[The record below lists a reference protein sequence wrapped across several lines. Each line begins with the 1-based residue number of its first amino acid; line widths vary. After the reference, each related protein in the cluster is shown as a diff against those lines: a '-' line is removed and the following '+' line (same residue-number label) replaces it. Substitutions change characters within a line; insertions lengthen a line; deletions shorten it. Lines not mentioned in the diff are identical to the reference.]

1 MASSPDK
8 IELETL
14 EQLFKFA
21 SIEKFQDWVQQELDY
36 WNAMLPH
43 RENWPPYN
51 NIYTTQSHLSQ
62 ATTLLSD
69 ALGTDTVDQK
79 QTLIEQAKA
88 SVRTA
93 YHSSHTPILST
104 SPDGAIVKR
113 VFDLQGQSAM
123 AGAVSMA
130 LNRNLGNVGK
140 NFRLGEFMY
149 VTMKYTSAQHLS
161 AKAKAEIT
169 RLAKKASS
177 KAEESLEQ
185 IDALVFNQK
194 QTAADIAH
202 QTILLQRR
210 RKAVS
215 KYLEKITNIQRET
228 LDTSVSKIQEE
239 AANVTTELEETRN
252 TYEQFMSLKAP
263 ADYWNEKS
271 ETHDVNRKAGLK
283 YGLIST
289 GIIFLIAFAATGLG
303 WLSPPTGEIS
313 STVLIQFYLTKIIF
327 VSAAIYIVRWFVKY
341 TISEHH
347 QYGNAKEKHIMI
359 MTYLALYDENMVSE
373 DQRSLVLQAIFTPSS
388 DGLISD
394 DAAAMPSLGDV
405 VKASKQPK

>member
-1 MASSPDK
+1 MTSLSDK
-8 IELETL
+8 IELETP
-14 EQLFKFA
+14 EQLFKFS
-21 SIEKFQDWVQQELDY
+21 SIEKFRDWVQQELDY

-43 RENWPPYN
+43 RENWSPYN
-51 NIYTTQSHLSQ
+51 TIYTTQSNLTQ
-62 ATTLLSD
+62 AATLLSD
-69 ALGTDTVDQK
+69 ALGADTVEQK

-88 SVRTA
+88 SVQSA
-93 YHSSHTPILST
+93 YHSSHAPILSN
-104 SPDGAIVKR
+104 SPEGAIVKR

-140 NFRLGEFMY
+140 NFRLGELMF
-149 VTMKYTSAQHLS
+149 VAMKYTSAQHLS

-185 IDALVFNQK
+185 IDTLAFNQE
-194 QTAADIAH
+194 QTAIDIAH
-202 QTILLQRR
+202 QTKLLQRR

-215 KYLEKITNIQRET
+215 KYLEKATNIQKEK
-228 LDTSVSKIQEE
+228 LDAVVSNIQKE
-239 AANVTTELEETRN
+239 ASNVTTELEETRN

-263 ADYWNEKS
+263 ADYWNGKS
-271 ETHDVNRKAGLK
+271 ETHDTNRKAGLK

-289 GIIFLIAFAATGLG
+289 GVIFLIAFVATGLG
-303 WLSPPTGEIS
+303 WLSPPTGEVS
-313 STVLIQFYLTKIIF
+313 SAILIQFYLTKIIF
-327 VSAAIYIVRWFVKY
+327 VSAAIYIIRWFVKY

-405 VKASKQPK
+405 VNVSKQSK